1 MLLLKVLSVAITGLS
16 ELMNLVNLSVELT
29 ARNKKTN
36 GKFLAEAESIMT
48 ENTPVKTGDT
58 LASEGAEMLPD
69 GFTTYADIEYSLYN
83 DQGFNHYRN
92 GYVKGYHYSDKV
104 VTGLNTQYAEECSK
118 NLSDSIDAILKRT
131 TRAGAGFLNPF
142 TGFMGVS
149 TYRFMFGNVI

>member
-1 MLLLKVLSVAITGLS
+1 MGIAIFGLS

-36 GKFLAEAESIMT
+36 AKFLTQADSIMT
-48 ENTPVKTGDT
+48 ENTPVKTGAT

-69 GFTTYADIEYSLYN
+69 GFTTFADIDYSLYN

-92 GYVKGYHYSDKV
+92 GYVKGYHYTDKV
-104 VTGLNTQYAEECSK
+104 VTGLNQQYAEECAK
-118 NLSDSIDAILKRT
+118 NLSDSVEAILKRS
-131 TRAGAGFLNPF
+131 TRLGASFINPF